1 MANKFIRVGVL
12 ATALAVVTLASC
24 DDGGAA
30 RSGKALGKAAEPPK
44 EARNPE
50 PRLPGA
56 LTGQQ
61 LKWSACPAPS
71 KAQGGGD
78 APGGDWQC
86 ATMKAPLD
94 YKKPD
99 GKTIDVALIRQQ
111 ATGPDRRI
119 GSLVFNFGGPG
130 ESGVATLP
138 WATEEDYADLGARYD
153 LVSFDPRGVG
163 NTIPVSCGAGSEDS
177 TDGEDMDVE
186 AYNTACEKHS
196 GDVLAHVGTSST
208 ARDMDL
214 LRQTLG
220 EDKLNYFGISYGTE
234 LGGVYAHLFPKNV
247 GRAVLDAAV
256 DPTLDQAEIAL
267 GQTKGFQLALDHFT
281 KDCAENHTSCPTGT
295 DPAKSNDRLK
305 ALLDKLDEDPAKTDD
320 GREVTSDIALTAIA
334 NFLYGGEDAW
344 EYLVDALREV
354 KESGTANELLQS
366 ADEYSG
372 RYETALRP
380 GPGSR
385 PGLRPRSK
393 GEPTANN
400 SEDALTAITCAD
412 SDQRYDDFEVDD
424 LIPKFEKASPI
435 FGETDA
441 MTLYTCLDW
450 PVEGERSTP
459 DVSAEGASPILVIGN
474 TGDPA
479 TPFEG
484 SKRMARELGEG
495 VGVHLTVRGEG
506 HGTYG
511 VNGCATKK
519 VDAFLLDGKVPEHGA
534 TCDA

>member
-1 MANKFIRVGVL
+1 
-12 ATALAVVTLASC
+12 
-24 DDGGAA
+24 
-30 RSGKALGKAAEPPK
+30 
-44 EARNPE
+44 
-50 PRLPGA
+50 
-56 LTGQQ
+56 
-61 LKWSACPAPS
+61 PAPS
-71 KAQGGGD
+71 TAQGGGD
-78 APGGDWQC
+78 APGGDWEC

-94 YKKPD
+94 YRKPA
-99 GKTIDVALIRQQ
+99 GKTIDVALIRQK
-111 ATGPDRRI
+111 ATDPDRRI

-138 WATEEDYADLGARYD
+138 WAAEEEYANLGTRYD

-163 NTIPVSCGAGSEDS
+163 NTIPVSCGVEPED
-177 TDGEDMDVE
+177 GADMDVE
-186 AYNTACEKHS
+186 AYNAACEKHS

-256 DPTLDQAEIAL
+256 DPTLDQAELAL
-267 GQTKGFQLALDHFT
+267 GQTKGFQLALDHFM
-281 KDCAENHTSCPTGT
+281 KDCAENYASCPTGA
-295 DPAKSNDRLK
+295 DPAKGNDRLE
-305 ALLDKLDEDPAKTDD
+305 ALLDKLDEEPAKTDD
-320 GREVTSDIALTAIA
+320 GREVTSDIALTAIG

-354 KESGTANELLQS
+354 KENGTGNELLQS

-372 RYETALRP
+372 RYETAFRP
-380 GPGSR
+380 
-385 PGLRPRSK
+385 RPRSK
-393 GEPTANN
+393 DEANN

-412 SDQRYDDFEVDD
+412 SDQRFDEFEIDD

-459 DVSAEGASPILVIGN
+459 DVSAEGASPILVVGN

-484 SKRMARELGEG
+484 SKRMARELGKG

-506 HGTYG
+506 HGTYA
-511 VNGCATKK
+511 VNECATNKI
-519 VDAFLLDGKVPEHGA
+519 DAFLLDGKVPADGS